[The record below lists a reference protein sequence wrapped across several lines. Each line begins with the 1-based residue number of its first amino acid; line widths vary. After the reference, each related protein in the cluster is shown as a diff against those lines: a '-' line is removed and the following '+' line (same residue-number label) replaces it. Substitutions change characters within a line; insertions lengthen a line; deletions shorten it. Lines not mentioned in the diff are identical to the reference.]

1 MDPSFSCVAGRH
13 LPGFEGYKCSECGT
27 VSSTYRGF
35 EKHMGTRHKIGLSGQ
50 GLLSGICPTDTSV
63 HTRHQTV
70 S

>member
-1 MDPSFSCVAGRH
+1 MDPSFSCVAGSRH
-13 LPGFEGYKCSECGT
+13 LPGFEGYKCSACGT

-50 GLLSGICPTDTSV
+50 GLLSGICPTD
-63 HTRHQTV
+63 RHQTP